1 MLNATFSVIFKH
13 CDFRLFVSTD
23 HDFKDLTLV
32 ANLSETRYKLPK
44 DKLEPGQVYYV
55 GVSLVDG
62 AYVSEKAG
70 PIPLEATIPAHDLI
84 VSPSGMAG
92 VLVPIFIVIA
102 VLGSVLAYY
111 AHRHRRL
118 KRNFAAFASRYSPAT
133 GAAILNA
140 VSQPL
145 LIDQAIIINAL
156 LNIDIGGN
164 M

>member
-1 MLNATFSVIFKH
+1 MQWWYICLNIA
-13 CDFRLFVSTD
+13 FRLFVSTD

-140 VSQPL
+140 VSTFFLCVTLLAL
-145 LIDQAIIINAL
+145 LID
-156 LNIDIGGN
+156 
-164 M
+164 

>member
-1 MLNATFSVIFKH
+1 M
-13 CDFRLFVSTD
+13 STD
-23 HDFKDLTLV
+23 HDFKDLTFV

-62 AYVSEKAG
+62 TYVSEKAG

-145 LIDQAIIINAL
+145 LIDQAIIITQY
-156 LNIDIGGN
+156 
-164 M
+164 